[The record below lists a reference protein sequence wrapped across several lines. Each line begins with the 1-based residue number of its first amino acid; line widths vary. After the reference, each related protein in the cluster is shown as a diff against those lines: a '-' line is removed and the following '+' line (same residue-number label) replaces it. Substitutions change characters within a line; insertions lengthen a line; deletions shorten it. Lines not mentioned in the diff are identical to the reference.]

1 MAGVAVATPTFFA
14 ARFKRRGPVRQTM
27 RMHQQLLD
35 FWQALIHL
43 RRRSSLRRS
52 AIVWNGFALEVF
64 PAFVSVLLFAL
75 DESSGIPRVLFA
87 GAAVLQRAR
96 LSPALAAGLPLV
108 FRWRWHSCF
117 RRLRAQSLRC
127 F

>member
-43 RRRSSLRRS
+43 RNSKEVGDRLER
-52 AIVWNGFALEVF
+52 FAHEVF
-64 PAFVSVLLFAL
+64 PDIVSVQLAL
-75 DESSGIPRVLFA
+75 C
-87 GAAVLQRAR
+87 AR
-96 LSPALAAGLPLV
+96 
-108 FRWRWHSCF
+108 
-117 RRLRAQSLRC
+117 
-127 F
+127 